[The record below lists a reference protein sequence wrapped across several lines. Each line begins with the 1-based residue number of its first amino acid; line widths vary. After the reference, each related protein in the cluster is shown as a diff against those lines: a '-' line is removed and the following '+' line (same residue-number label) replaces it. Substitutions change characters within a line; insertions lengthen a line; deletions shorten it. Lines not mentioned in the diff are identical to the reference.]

1 MSALGVM
8 LLGVGATA
16 LLGIFGWAI
25 AATYS
30 KLAEIEKSLNDMRVE
45 MAKIQSS
52 LWSRDDIRELIQLEI
67 SKTLGKC

>member
-1 MSALGVM
+1 MSALAVT

-30 KLAEIEKSLNDMRVE
+30 KLAEIEKSLVDMKVD

-52 LWSRDDIRELIQLEI
+52 LWTREDIREMIQLEI
-67 SKTLGKC
+67 EKRLKD